1 MIQVHVDMSVD
12 PAKEAAMLRDFQ
24 NDFKPAAAQFPGY
37 IDVKIVKLRRAFVGR
52 APEGINYRFVLR
64 YESEE
69 LRQKW
74 IASDIHQR
82 VWGMIEQALR
92 NKNYDVLLFDE
103 V

>member
-12 PAKEAAMLRDFQ
+12 PAKEVQMLQDFK
-24 NDFKPAAAQFPGY
+24 NDFKPAAARFTGY
-37 IDVKIVKLRRAFVGR
+37 IDVKIVKLRKAFVGR

-74 IASDIHQR
+74 IASDIHQK

-92 NKNYDVLLFDE
+92 SKNYDVLLFDE